1 MAASYVPPTFQLDLQ
16 GFLEDDDVL
25 DVYNDVLVPEEREDV
40 LKNYIHGNLN
50 QETQKKTK
58 REVAALEKWL
68 KTQKEPRPLE
78 EIEPEVLNLL
88 LGLYIIGV
96 KRQDGGLYEPSSLA
110 SIFSSVKRYLQQK
123 DYPEN
128 IITSEKFK
136 QARDS
141 LATRKKELKAQGM
154 GNQPNKVSIPVGGG
168 GGSPVCL
175 SRFLEALGEKKKT
188 KKKRPVCL
196 SRFLEAL
203 GEKEKKQKRPV
214 CLSRFLKASEKK
226 NKKMPS
232 MQFTINL
239 SNVCIYFFFSRQKD

>member
-1 MAASYVPPTFQLDLQ
+1 MAASDVPPTFQLDLQ

-128 IITSEKFK
+128 VITSEKFK

-168 GGSPVCL
+168 GGEPSLPFTIFR
-175 SRFLEALGEKKKT
+175 SFGGEKKT
-188 KKKRPVCL
+188 KKTPSLPFTIFR
-196 SRFLEAL
+196 SFG
-203 GEKEKKQKRPV
+203 GERK
-214 CLSRFLKASEKK
+214 KK
-226 NKKMPS
+226 NAQS
-232 MQFTINL
+232 AFHD
-239 SNVCIYFFFSRQKD
+239 F